1 MDKFKII
8 EFDPTMTDQ
17 VISLILSI
25 QVGEFGVSITKE
37 DQPDL
42 LNIPAFYQKGNGN
55 FWCAILNDEVIGTI
69 SLLDIGNQEVA
80 LRKMF
85 VKENARGKEKGVA
98 KELLDTSIIWSKNK
112 KVKTIYLG
120 TTDKFKA
127 AHRFYE
133 KEGFE
138 EISVT
143 ELPKRFPVMK
153 VDSKF
158 YKRKLG

>member
-1 MDKFKII
+1 MEQFRIVEFSTKI
-8 EFDPTMTDQ
+8 TDQ

-25 QVGEFGVSITKE
+25 QVGEFGVSITKD

-42 LNIPAFYQKGNGN
+42 LNISTFYQKGNGN
-55 FWCAILNDEVIGTI
+55 FWCAVSNDEVIGTI

-98 KELLDTSIIWSKNK
+98 KELLDISINWSKNK

-143 ELPKRFPVMK
+143 ELPKSFPVMK

-158 YKRKLG
+158 YKKRL

>member
-1 MDKFKII
+1 MDNFKII
-8 EFDPTMTDQ
+8 EFDPTMTEQ

-25 QVGEFGVSITKE
+25 QVGEFGISITRNE
-37 DQPDL
+37 QPDL

-55 FWCAILNDEVIGTI
+55 FWCAILNDEVVGTI
-69 SLLDIGNQEVA
+69 SLLDIGNEEVA

-98 KELLDTSIIWSKNK
+98 KVLLDKTIAWCENK

-133 KEGFE
+133 REGFE
-138 EISVT
+138 EIAVAQ
-143 ELPKRFPVMK
+143 LPKSFPLMK

-158 YKRKLG
+158 YKKGL